1 MSTYPS
7 LPPLPPS
14 LPLSLSVPLSFCL
27 SLPPSPFIFPSISPS
42 PSPPPLTDQRN
53 MGMSMKVEKST
64 LEQVKKRFS
73 VVQDKKAEAKK
84 QYGER
89 ERKEGVYTSAHLFR
103 F

>member
-7 LPPLPPS
+7 LPLSPPS
-14 LPLSLSVPLSFCL
+14 PPLSLSVPLSFCL
-27 SLPPSPFIFPSISPS
+27 SLPPSPSIFPSISPS
-42 PSPPPLTDQRN
+42 PSPLTDQRN

-89 ERKEGVYTSAHLFR
+89 ERKREGVYTSAHLFR